1 MELHKMFEK
10 IPYLFR
16 TKFDLLNTNEKCT
29 YHISNYPDTT
39 ETLCGQHMGSH
50 WDITTYGFKPGIG
63 GVISISKKGEIL
75 DKMGI
80 TYYEY
85 ELCPD
90 CKDKL
95 EPVQEPTW
103 KKILEHRFQRMDPFR
118 VADVYDTAEIVKAP
132 EDYVMGWCNIQ
143 RAAYRN
149 QHGIYHVA
157 KNFNTPVMLISKDV
171 ASVLANELFRLRKGI
186 EERWPTAKVAIE
198 LYPLEDCY
206 FLGSMRE
213 GKFTFCNF
221 FTQTPPLEG
230 VKVGKLSLHDFMNFI
245 RGFELDRKC
254 NCKEPDKFELHKT
267 WNVPQLA
274 CKGCKSAETEKP
286 DLELRDFNQDES

>member
-1 MELHKMFEK
+1 MFEK

-16 TKFDLLNTNEKCT
+16 TKFDRSKVNEKCI

-39 ETLCGQHMGSH
+39 ETLCGQQMGSH

-63 GVISISKKGEIL
+63 GVISISQQGQIL

-80 TYYEY
+80 TYYDY

-90 CKDKL
+90 CKSKL
-95 EPVQEPTW
+95 EPVEEPTW
-103 KKILEHRFQRMDPFR
+103 KKILEHSFQKMDPFL
-118 VADVYDTAEIVKAP
+118 VADVYDTAEIVKPP
-132 EDYVMGWCNIQ
+132 EDYVMGWCNVQ

-149 QHGIYHVA
+149 RHGVYHVA
-157 KNFNTPVMLISKDV
+157 KNFNTSVMIISKDM

-186 EERWPTAKVAIE
+186 EEHWPTAKVAIE

-221 FTQTPPLEG
+221 FTQTPPIEG
-230 VKVGKLSLHDFMNFI
+230 VKVKKLAAFDFLTFI

-254 NCKEPDKFELHKT
+254 NCKESDKFELHRP

-274 CKGCKSAETEKP
+274 CKVCRTAESEKP
-286 DLELRDFNQDES
+286 DLELRDLD